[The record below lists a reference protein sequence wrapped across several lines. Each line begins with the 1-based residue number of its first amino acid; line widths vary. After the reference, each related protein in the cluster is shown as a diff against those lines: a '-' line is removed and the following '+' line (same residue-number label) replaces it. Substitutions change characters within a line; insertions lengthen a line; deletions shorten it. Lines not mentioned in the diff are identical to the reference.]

1 MTATNATGTNEEEA
15 ISVLAYEIWES
26 EGRPQGRDK
35 DHWRMAKELVRE
47 VPDPEAA
54 AGDGARAI
62 PAAAP
67 GEAPDQA
74 PDQARIRPAGRKNMK
89 MAPATWSKT
98 DEEVDESFP
107 ASDPPGNY

>member
-1 MTATNATGTNEEEA
+1 
-15 ISVLAYEIWES
+15 
-26 EGRPQGRDK
+26 
-35 DHWRMAKELVRE
+35 MAKELVRE

-89 MAPATWSKT
+89 MAPA
-98 DEEVDESFP
+98 DLVEDRRGGRRSFP